1 VDVEEVGGV
10 FCGGGR
16 DFAFRTV
23 CPTEESG
30 GIYPLSELPL
40 RLSMILFGT
49 DFDCRI
55 WRVKY

>member
-1 VDVEEVGGV
+1 MDVEEVGGV
-10 FCGGGR
+10 FCGGGG

-23 CPTEESG
+23 RPTEESG
-30 GIYPLSELPL
+30 GIYPLSELQF
-40 RLSMILFGT
+40 RLSSVIFGT